1 MRKSD
6 LEKLRRPG
14 AENGGTIAGTIAG
27 TIGGTIAGTIGGTI
41 AGTIGGTIAGTIG
54 GTAASGAEERPLLL
68 RSLD

>member
-6 LEKLRRPG
+6 LEKMRRPG
-14 AENGGTIAGTIAG
+14 AEV
-27 TIGGTIAGTIGGTI
+27 GGTI

-54 GTAASGAEERPLLL
+54 GTAAGGAEERPALL

>member
-6 LEKLRRPG
+6 LEKMRRPG
-14 AENGGTIAGTIAG
+14 AEA
-27 TIGGTIAGTIGGTI
+27 GGTIAGTIGGTI

-54 GTAASGAEERPLLL
+54 GTAASGTEEQPALL

>member
-14 AENGGTIAGTIAG
+14 AENAGTIAG

-54 GTAASGAEERPLLL
+54 GTAAEPETADGARTALL
-68 RSLD
+68 RTLD

>member
-6 LEKLRRPG
+6 LEKMSRPG
-14 AENGGTIAGTIAG
+14 AELGGTIAG

-54 GTAASGAEERPLLL
+54 GTASSGTEEPSLLL

>member
-6 LEKLRRPG
+6 LAKLQRPG
-14 AENGGTIAGTIAG
+14 ADDRGTIAG

-54 GTAASGAEERPLLL
+54 GTIAEAPDSEEKPALL

>member
-6 LEKLRRPG
+6 LEKMRRPG
-14 AENGGTIAGTIAG
+14 AET
-27 TIGGTIAGTIGGTI
+27 GGTIAGTIGGTI

-54 GTAASGAEERPLLL
+54 GTAASGTEEQPALL